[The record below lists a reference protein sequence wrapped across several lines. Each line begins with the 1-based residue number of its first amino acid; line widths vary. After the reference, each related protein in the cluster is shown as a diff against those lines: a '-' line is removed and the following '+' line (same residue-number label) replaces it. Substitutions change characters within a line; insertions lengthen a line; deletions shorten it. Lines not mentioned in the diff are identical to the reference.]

1 MTELELIKLAKSGDS
16 SAVEQLYDTYK
27 MLIRSLSL
35 KYYLVDGD
43 LDDLT
48 QEGTM
53 AFLNAINTYD
63 ETKNNNFKSYVA
75 MCVNRKLINKIKSST
90 RLKNMPL
97 NSGYTLNAQGEV
109 ELEDT
114 VFALKS
120 DSMSPEENTISD
132 ENIKNIFS
140 EIDVKL
146 SKYEREILTLYLQG
160 YAYTDIASMLS
171 KDKKSVDNALNRIK
185 NKLQDLKER

>member
-1 MTELELIKLAKSGDS
+1 MTELELIKLAQSGNS

-27 MLIRSLSL
+27 MLIRSLSR